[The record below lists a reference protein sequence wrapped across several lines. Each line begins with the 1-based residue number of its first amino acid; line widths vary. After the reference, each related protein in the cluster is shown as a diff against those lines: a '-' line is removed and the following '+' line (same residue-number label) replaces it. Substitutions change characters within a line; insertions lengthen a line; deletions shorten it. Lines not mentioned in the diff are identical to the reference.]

1 MMEGRMNREWN
12 SSKGKVT
19 RRAKKQRAALSAAI
33 ALVFGLL
40 GATTIRATP
49 NPSQN
54 RGVSAPA
61 TTPNKTYGWKSAP
74 ITMEVF
80 SDYQCPYCRAFYDT
94 TLRQV
99 ISTYVASEKVYLV
112 HRDFPL
118 VMHRYSGEAARWAN
132 ACAEVGQF
140 ETAEAALY
148 DNQDS
153 WGEDGNIGKYVAAA
167 MPASDF
173 KRVEALMKNGAMP
186 APRATGASLDPMAG
200 ISRPCPVD
208 PYISQDI
215 KLGYQFHVT
224 GTPTFIITYKGRQFS
239 MAATGVS
246 WPVLKQFFDTLLQQ

>member
-1 MMEGRMNREWN
+1 MNRQWN
-12 SSKGKVT
+12 PLNGKLA
-19 RRAKKQRAALSAAI
+19 RSGKHQSAALLAAI

-40 GATTIRATP
+40 GPATIRATS
-49 NPSQN
+49 NSSQN
-54 RGVSAPA
+54 RGAAAPA
-61 TTPNKTYGWKSAP
+61 PTPNKTYGWKSAP

-80 SDYQCPYCRAFYDT
+80 SDYQCPYCRVFYDA

-99 ISTYVASEKVYLV
+99 IATYVASGKVYLI

-118 VMHRYSGEAARWAN
+118 VIHRYSGEAARWAN

-140 ETAEAALY
+140 ESAEAALY

-153 WGEDGNIGKYVAAA
+153 WGADGNIGKYVAAA
-167 MPASDF
+167 LPAADF
-173 KRVEALMKNGAMP
+173 KRVEALMRNGAMP
-186 APRATGASLDPMAG
+186 APQASGSSLDPMAG
-200 ISRPCPVD
+200 VSRPCPVD

-239 MAATGVS
+239 VPATGVS

>member
-1 MMEGRMNREWN
+1 MNRELTP
-12 SSKGKVT
+12 STIRVARCAGPRT
-19 RRAKKQRAALSAAI
+19 TALWAI
-33 ALVFGLL
+33 VALVFGLL
-40 GATTIRATP
+40 GPATTRATP
-49 NPSQN
+49 DPSQT
-54 RGVSAPA
+54 RGTSASTPA
-61 TTPNKTYGWKSAP
+61 PNKTYGWKSAP

-80 SDYQCPYCRAFYDT
+80 SDYQCPYCRVFYDA
-94 TLRQV
+94 TLRQL
-99 ISTYVASEKVYLV
+99 IATYVASGKVYLV

-148 DNQDS
+148 DSQDS
-153 WGEDGNIGKYVAAA
+153 WGADGNIGKYVAAA
-167 MPASDF
+167 LPASDF
-173 KRVEALMKNGAMP
+173 KRVEALMKNAAMP
-186 APRATGASLDPMAG
+186 APQATGASLDPMAG

-239 MAATGVS
+239 MPATGVS
-246 WPVLKQFFDTLLQQ
+246 WPVLKQFFDSLLQ

>member
-1 MMEGRMNREWN
+1 MNQEKITSAVKAVR
-12 SSKGKVT
+12 SIR
-19 RRAKKQRAALSAAI
+19 RRAAALLAAI

-40 GATTIRATP
+40 GAAAVRATP
-49 NPSQN
+49 SPSQN
-54 RGVSAPA
+54 RAPTAPA
-61 TTPNKTYGWKSAP
+61 PTPNKTYGWKSAP
-74 ITMEVF
+74 ITIEVF
-80 SDYQCPYCRAFYDT
+80 SDYQCPYCRVFYDA
-94 TLRQV
+94 TLRRV
-99 ISTYVASEKVYLV
+99 IATYVASGKVYLV

-153 WGEDGNIGKYVAAA
+153 WGADGNIGKYVAAA
-167 MPASDF
+167 LPASDF
-173 KRVEALMKNGAMP
+173 KRVQALMKNGAMP
-186 APRATGASLDPMAG
+186 APQATGASLDPLAG
-200 ISRPCPVD
+200 ISHPCPVD

-239 MAATGVS
+239 MPATGVS

>member
-1 MMEGRMNREWN
+1 MNREWN
-12 SSKGKVT
+12 PSKSK
-19 RRAKKQRAALSAAI
+19 AI
-33 ALVFGLL
+33 RH
-40 GATTIRATP
+40 IEK
-49 NPSQN
+49 
-54 RGVSAPA
+54 GVSALVVAVALFFTLLTAASVRALPNQTQTRATSASIPA
-61 TTPNKTYGWKSAP
+61 PNKTYGWKSAP

-99 ISTYVASEKVYLV
+99 IATYVASGKVYLI

-132 ACAEVGQF
+132 ACAQVGQF
-140 ETAEAALY
+140 GTAEAALY

-153 WGEDGNIGKYVAAA
+153 WGADGNIGKYVAAA
-167 MPASDF
+167 LPASDF
-173 KRVEALMKNGAMP
+173 KRVEAVMKNSPMP
-186 APRATGASLDPMAG
+186 APQASGAAFDPMAG

-239 MAATGVS
+239 MPATGVS
-246 WPVLKQFFDTLLQQ
+246 WPVLKQFFDALLQQ